1 MNWLNEIESYVEFF
15 KKKRKFQISSIE
27 GIKNILN
34 SQKYYDFI
42 EKLYNY
48 YNTKVQLK
56 ENIRLSPKCYHEVNQ
71 RIDYFWESLLDNKSI
86 NEFILKGNIS

>member
-1 MNWLNEIESYVEFF
+1 MSCFNEIESYVEFF

-27 GIKNILN
+27 GIKNILH

-42 EKLYNY
+42 EKLYKH

-71 RIDYFWESLLDNKSI
+71 NIDYFWERLLGNKSI
-86 NEFILKGNIS
+86 SDFILKSNSS

>member
-1 MNWLNEIESYVEFF
+1 LSCLNETESYVEFF

-42 EKLYNY
+42 EKLYKH
-48 YNTKVQLK
+48 YNSKVQLK

-71 RIDYFWESLLDNKSI
+71 NIDYFWELLLGNKSI
-86 NEFILKGNIS
+86 NEFISKCNSS